1 MAITIANLVARLNQ
15 LANADPRI
23 NAFGAGPL
31 YDIIDD
37 IKYYPYLW
45 IVNDVPHTVNFYDT
59 NKYRAIEYNFILRVG
74 DKVNDQ
80 PNVYS
85 AYGENSNN
93 GLDISSDTFTI
104 LVDMINVISEDSLGL
119 FSDVT
124 LSGDIQIEP
133 FFHEDTGDVNGHQA
147 QLVFRGPLQNPCVS
161 PITDD
166 LNPPTPPTPEP
177 GFNRFV
183 YCDPGGYVYV
193 SDNLVDWTTV
203 EVLPIQEENRF
214 VFMPSRDRIYLT
226 TREGYNDLVSDDGG
240 LNWVEVGDPVLYPF
254 PPIYADSID
263 TLIVIDA
270 INNNAI
276 KYSVDGGET
285 FNSATQPLLPT
296 SSYFSGA
303 WSETLGL
310 FSVIVNVPQYMVNP
324 TYVLTSPDGITW
336 TKSNQTFILETQGI
350 RIVWAESIGLFV
362 GMGWINDGGTS
373 YTGSI
378 YSSDGINWDYSAIGL
393 RTSIG
398 NPVSLAYDPVN
409 GVLMSPIYRSSTGL
423 TYIYTSN
430 DGVNW
435 TIVNQISGWLTYTS
449 WSPDFGFVLAYTNG
463 TGVNTTDLGVTL
475 NNWTGPLLVG
485 PGYDITYIP

>member
-1 MAITIANLVARLNQ
+1 MAITIANLVNRFNQ
-15 LANADPRI
+15 LANADPRV
-23 NAFGAGPL
+23 NAFGSGPL

-45 IVNDVPHTVNFYDT
+45 IQNDVSHNIRFTDI
-59 NKYRAIEYNFILRVG
+59 NKYRALEYNFILRVG
-74 DKVNDQ
+74 DKVNNQ
-80 PNVYS
+80 ENVYM

-104 LVDMINVISEDSLGL
+104 LVDMVNAISEDSLGL

-124 LSGDIQIEP
+124 LIDDISVEP
-133 FFHEDTGDVNGHQA
+133 FFHEDTGDVNGHMA
-147 QLVFRGPLQNPCVS
+147 QIVLRAKITDPCLS

-166 LNPPTPPTPEP
+166 LVPPIPPTPEP

-203 EVLPIQEENRF
+203 DVLPIQEENRF
-214 VFMPSRDRIYLT
+214 VFMPSRNRIYLT

-254 PPIYADSID
+254 PPVYADSID

-270 INNNAI
+270 LTKQI
-276 KYSVDGGET
+276 KYSTDGGVT
-285 FNSATQPLLPT
+285 FNAATHPVLGP
-296 SSYFSGA
+296 SNYFSGA

-310 FSVIVNVPQYMVNP
+310 FSIIVNPTQYMINP
-324 TYVLTSPDGITW
+324 TYVLTSPDGINW
-336 TKSNQTFILETQGI
+336 TVTNQDFILESQAI
-350 RIVWAESIGLFV
+350 RIVWAESMGLFV
-362 GMGWINDGGTS
+362 GMAWFQDGLGTS

-378 YSSDGINWDYSAIGL
+378 YSSDGVNWDYSAIGL
-393 RTSIG
+393 RTATG

-409 GVLMSPIYRSSTGL
+409 GVLMCPIYRSSGNVTD
-423 TYIYTSN
+423 IYTSN

-435 TIVNQISGWLTYTS
+435 TVVNTISGWLTYTS
-449 WSPDFGFVLAYTNG
+449 WSPDYGFALAYTNG
-463 TGVNTTDLGVTL
+463 SGVYTTDLGVTL

-485 PGYDITYIP
+485 PGYDITYIL